1 MDRTLT
7 RFALTSFESLDVEG
21 PDGAA
26 AARLKDALGQEIAA
40 RMDVMAG
47 WAGVD
52 EVVAALATQ
61 GHRFELRKS
70 TEEWHSYF
78 QETNGGT
85 REFWIHAS
93 READLV
99 MVMVLYHEKLE
110 VTAARRLERL
120 GPGERVDAETTDAF
134 YDEGLVLVRRDEAGE
149 RLTDDERLHL
159 VLLSLESGVANGGF
173 ATYLSNTDGRQLAEA
188 VRGLATVGATDLEQV
203 TRAVARLVTPGLE
216 GEALQEALDRHAV
229 ALGELDERF
238 GSSTDNLALLVM
250 AYRRG
255 IRQAP
260 RRRGSRKGKGS

>member
-7 RFALTSFESLDVEG
+7 RFALTSFESLDIEG

-93 READLV
+93 REDGLN
-99 MVMVLYHEKLE
+99 MVMVL
-110 VTAARRLERL
+110 
-120 GPGERVDAETTDAF
+120 
-134 YDEGLVLVRRDEAGE
+134 
-149 RLTDDERLHL
+149 
-159 VLLSLESGVANGGF
+159 
-173 ATYLSNTDGRQLAEA
+173 
-188 VRGLATVGATDLEQV
+188 
-203 TRAVARLVTPGLE
+203 
-216 GEALQEALDRHAV
+216 
-229 ALGELDERF
+229 
-238 GSSTDNLALLVM
+238 
-250 AYRRG
+250 
-255 IRQAP
+255 
-260 RRRGSRKGKGS
+260 